1 MKKRLWQIHSW
12 LGLICGLGLILIGLT
27 GSVLVFH
34 KEINATLYGEINAAD
49 YNPASP
55 RLALG
60 EQLSQVRS
68 QFPEFWVSGWL
79 LNRDPESRDIAYM
92 KPRGTDDWHKL
103 RVDQYTGEI
112 PGQPLSYRDTL
123 HGWFV
128 DLHYTLFA
136 DHIGMVITAVLALGL
151 IALSVTGIW
160 IYRSFW
166 KNLFR
171 LRWGN
176 SLRIFCSDL
185 HKAIGISSVPLNLI
199 LGFTGA
205 YWNITHLLHEL
216 EEHAHE
222 EEHAIMM
229 PLEDTLP
236 IEQLMATA
244 TDRWSVFR
252 INYIYFP
259 TDQDPNIYFYGSN
272 HFDSPFL
279 SPYGSWM
286 GVNSQTGEIAVEND
300 LRETGLWA
308 LIVDAFEPFHFG
320 DFGGLFTKIIWC
332 LAGLAPGVLA
342 ISGSLI
348 FFARRAKSRAK
359 SPSKQLQYA

>member
-1 MKKRLWQIHSW
+1 MKKRIWQIHSW
-12 LGLICGLGLILIGLT
+12 LGLICGLGLILVGLT
-27 GSVLVFH
+27 GSVLVFQ
-34 KEINATLYGEINAAD
+34 KEINSTLYADTNRAEYTADAQRLPLGPQIAKVQAA
-49 YNPASP
+49 
-55 RLALG
+55 
-60 EQLSQVRS
+60 
-68 QFPEFWVSGWL
+68 FPDFWVSGWL
-79 LNRDPESRDIAYM
+79 LNRNPESRDIAYM

-112 PGQPLSYRDTL
+112 PGKPLGYRDTL
-123 HGWFV
+123 QGWFV

-136 DHIGMVITAVLALGL
+136 DHIGMAITAVFALGL

-171 LRWGN
+171 LRFGK

-185 HKAIGISSVPLNLI
+185 HKMIGIVTVPLNLI
-199 LGFTGA
+199 LGVTGT
-205 YWNITHLLHEL
+205 YWNISHLAHEL
-216 EEHAHE
+216 VEHADE
-222 EEHAIMM
+222 EEHRILNPQEAH
-229 PLEDTLP
+229 LP
-236 IEQLMATA
+236 VEQLVKTA
-244 TDRWSVFR
+244 TDEWNMFR

-286 GVNSQTGEIAVEND
+286 GIDSQTGEIAITED
-300 LRETGLWA
+300 LREAGLWS
-308 LIVDAFEPFHFG
+308 LIVDSFEPFHFG

-332 LAGLAPGVLA
+332 FAGLAPGILA

-348 FFARRAKSRAK
+348 YFSRRERS
-359 SPSKQLQYA
+359 